1 MARAIQAVLPLELV
15 GGKSCEEAQG
25 AEEADDAP
33 LMKIDHQAA
42 RPEEPPRI
50 DEELDL
56 YNPMIGL
63 NFLLFE

>member
-1 MARAIQAVLPLELV
+1 MARAIQAVLLLEMS
-15 GGKSCEEAQG
+15 GGKSCEEALG

-42 RPEEPPRI
+42 RPEEPLRI
-50 DEELDL
+50 DEDLDS